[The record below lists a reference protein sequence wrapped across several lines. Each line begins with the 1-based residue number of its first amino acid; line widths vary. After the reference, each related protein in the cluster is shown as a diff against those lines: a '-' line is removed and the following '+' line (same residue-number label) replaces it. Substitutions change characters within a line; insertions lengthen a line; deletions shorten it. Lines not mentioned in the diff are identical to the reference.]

1 MRPGPGGENFKR
13 SRDISNMI
21 RGKNRSTGRN
31 AGSVVPTGKPKPWG
45 TITAAVAVLVFAGGV
60 FGFLLLRSGQEFA
73 ETAGALPTPNSYG
86 QLATPPWPAP
96 QDPEAG
102 AEAAGL
108 EVAPMGG
115 VAQHFHAHLDIFV
128 NGTRVPVPANIGIAP
143 GSGMSPLHT
152 HDSSGVIHV
161 EAPTQGN
168 RYILGQLFN
177 EWNVR
182 LTDSAIGGLEAQGG
196 KQLVA
201 YVDGKK
207 VTGNPAAIEL
217 TPKRQ
222 IALVYGPNPEK
233 VDVPS
238 SYDFSSAG

>member
-1 MRPGPGGENFKR
+1 LT
-13 SRDISNMI
+13 S
-21 RGKNRSTGRN
+21 
-31 AGSVVPTGKPKPWG
+31 KPKPWG
-45 TITAAVAVLVFAGGV
+45 TIAAALAVLVFAGGV
-60 FGFLLLRSGQEFA
+60 FGFLFLQSNQKPA
-73 ETAGALPTPNSYG
+73 ETASALPTPNTYG
-86 QLATPPWPAP
+86 QQDMPPWPAP
-96 QDPEAG
+96 QDAAAG

-108 EVAPMGG
+108 EVGPMGG

-128 NGTRVPVPANIGIAP
+128 NGERVPVPGNIGIAP
-143 GSGMSPLHT
+143 GAGMSALHT
-152 HDSSGVIHV
+152 HDGSGLIHI
-161 EAPTQGN
+161 EAPTRGN

-182 LTDSAIGGLEAQGG
+182 LTDLAIGGLEAKDG

-207 VTGNPAAIEL
+207 VTKNPAAIEL
-217 TPKRQ
+217 KPERE
-222 IALVYGPNPEK
+222 IALVYGSNPEK